1 MNCLFCGNSRL
12 VNTFLE
18 DTIFNNKR
26 FSYLQCKNCGLIQ
39 VYPLPDYADFLLMYP
54 TDYQGEVT
62 TNASG
67 YYDNL
72 IEKIKKL
79 SSGNR
84 LLDYGCGGGRFLKE
98 VSESGF
104 DLYGVEFNP
113 DLVELLKIKFPDI
126 KFCSTDQFQTGSE
139 KYDIIFMSNVLEHLT
154 NPFEILE
161 QLKNRL
167 YPGGIF
173 VIEGPLENQFHFAL
187 VIRKIYFAFKKHI
200 LRRVAYH
207 SPRHITFSN
216 AKNQQ
221 LLFKRVN
228 IHTIEFK
235 VWEEAW
241 PFPYSLKDAK
251 GFFKKIQFFIAK
263 FSILLGSFNKNWGNR
278 FLYIGRI

>member
-1 MNCLFCGNSRL
+1 MACLFCNHSKL
-12 VNTFLE
+12 LNTSLE
-18 DTIFNNKR
+18 DTFFNNKR
-26 FSYLQCKNCGLIQ
+26 FSYKKCKNCGLIQ
-39 VYPLPDYADFLLMYP
+39 VDPLPDDADFLLMYP

-62 TNASG
+62 TDASG

-72 IEKIKKL
+72 IEKIKKH

-98 VSESGF
+98 ISSSDFE
-104 DLYGVEFNP
+104 LYGVEFNP
-113 DLVELLKIKFPDI
+113 DLVELLKIKFPRI
-126 KFCSTDQFQTGSE
+126 QFCSTEEFEKTNE
-139 KYDIIFMSNVLEHLT
+139 KYDIVFLSNVLEHLT
-154 NPFEILE
+154 NPFEILV

-187 VIRKIYFAFKKHI
+187 VIRKLYFAFKKHV
-200 LRRVAYH
+200 LRRVANH

-221 LLFKRVN
+221 LLFKRV
-228 IHTIEFK
+228 TIQKLEFK

-241 PFPYSLKDAK
+241 PFPYSLKEAK
-251 GFFKKIQFFIAK
+251 GLFKKIQFFIAK
-263 FSILLGSFNKNWGNR
+263 ISILLRIFNKSWGNR
-278 FLYIGRI
+278 FLFIGRV